1 MYILKPCPFTNFGI
15 IAHMLLLIAHV
26 LPLTAHYSLLIT
38 HVLVSLNVELYQDEI
53 FKAYH

>member
-38 HVLVSLNVELYQDEI
+38 HVLVSLNVEYQDEI